1 MLIFK
6 ISFKIAFKALRIKR
20 VKIFLTLTLKSIT
33 LYNYNRSFL
42 TTLFIRANIAPLK
55 RNRSATFVKS
65 PS

>member
-20 VKIFLTLTLKSIT
+20 VKISLTLTSKNIT
-33 LYNYNRSFL
+33 LYNYNRFFPI
-42 TTLFIRANIAPLK
+42 TLFIRANMALSK
-55 RNRSATFVKS
+55 RNRSATLIKS